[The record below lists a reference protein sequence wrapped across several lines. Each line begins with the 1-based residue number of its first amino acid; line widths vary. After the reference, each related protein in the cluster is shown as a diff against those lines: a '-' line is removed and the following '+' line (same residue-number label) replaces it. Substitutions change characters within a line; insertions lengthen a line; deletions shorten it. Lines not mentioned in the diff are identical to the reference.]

1 MYLKRESKNIKNGK
15 NESIIK
21 KAACPANADKAAF
34 LKYDISLVVF
44 VYIKV
49 TILIIFEKKC
59 GGYHS

>member
-34 LKYDISLVVF
+34 FKYDISLVVF
-44 VYIKV
+44 VYIKA
-49 TILIIFEKKC
+49 TILIIFEKK
-59 GGYHS
+59 